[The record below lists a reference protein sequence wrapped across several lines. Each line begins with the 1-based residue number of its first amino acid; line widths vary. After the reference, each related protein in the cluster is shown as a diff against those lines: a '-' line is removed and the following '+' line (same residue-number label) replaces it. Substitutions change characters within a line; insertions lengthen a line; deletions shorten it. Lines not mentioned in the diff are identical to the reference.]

1 MREASRCLH
10 CANCGVC
17 KECVRACEAL
27 AINHDQLPEIIHDKV
42 GAIVVATGFKS
53 FDPSVIP
60 TLHYKEPG
68 YEGVISG
75 LEFERLTNSAG
86 PTEGQIIIPNTD
98 KKPKSIAFI
107 NCVGSRDKHYHE
119 YCSRYCCTASIK
131 QAFLMKDKYGSD
143 METLL
148 FYKDIRTFGKGYEE
162 LYNRSRSKGVEYIK
176 GVPSEIRKD
185 VDGSLYFDV
194 FNVDLDKTIRYRP
207 DLIVLQTAMVPNDD
221 AKKIGELLSCSMDKD
236 GFFIEK
242 HIKLAPV
249 ETASAGKFIAGAC
262 RGPIDITDSVSQ
274 GYAAA
279 ILAAKLIMSKS
290 IEKEAIVSE
299 VQKDVCSGCGSCVST
314 CVYQALSLYV
324 DEEGHTKS
332 QVNSI
337 LCEGCGA
344 CAATC
349 PSNAII
355 MNHFTNDQIEAMI
368 QTAFKETESPAP

>member
-1 MREASRCLH
+1 M
-10 CANCGVC
+10 
-17 KECVRACEAL
+17 
-27 AINHDQLPEIIHDKV
+27 INYLNIHDKV

-107 NCVGSRDKHYHE
+107 NCVGSRDKNYHE

-131 QAFLMKDKYGSD
+131 HAFLLKDKYGSD

-194 FNVDLDKTIRYRP
+194 YNVDLEKTIRYRP

>member
-1 MREASRCLH
+1 
-10 CANCGVC
+10 
-17 KECVRACEAL
+17 
-27 AINHDQLPEIIHDKV
+27 
-42 GAIVVATGFKS
+42 
-53 FDPSVIP
+53 
-60 TLHYKEPG
+60 
-68 YEGVISG
+68 
-75 LEFERLTNSAG
+75 
-86 PTEGQIIIPNTD
+86 
-98 KKPKSIAFI
+98 
-107 NCVGSRDKHYHE
+107 
-119 YCSRYCCTASIK
+119 
-131 QAFLMKDKYGSD
+131 
-143 METLL
+143 
-148 FYKDIRTFGKGYEE
+148 
-162 LYNRSRSKGVEYIK
+162 
-176 GVPSEIRKD
+176 
-185 VDGSLYFDV
+185 
-194 FNVDLDKTIRYRP
+194 
-207 DLIVLQTAMVPNDD
+207 LIVLQTAMVPNDD